1 MQGLVVLKKSV
12 KLFYN
17 RCIGMSIAYYFKNKN
32 NLVRIECTNKERTG
46 KLKMTAVSNV
56 LRYFSP
62 RTAKAL
68 SAVNG
73 NISEIRLRAGEP
85 LAVTLPDKY
94 AYITESGTFASVP
107 EKALRVTIEDIRH
120 CFEAV
125 CRYSIHSCQNQI
137 NNGFVTV
144 AGGHR
149 AGFCGTAVYSSAGK
163 IENLKYINGIN
174 FRIAGEVIG
183 AADEIMSAVM
193 QNSLKSILI
202 FGEPC
207 SGKTTVL
214 RDLCRQVGDRF
225 PVSLI
230 DERFEIASVSGGNHN
245 NHVGANTDVFSG
257 FSKSD
262 GIASA
267 VRVMSPRM
275 IFCDEIG
282 ADDDIAALKRAWIS
296 GVKIG
301 ATMHSGSI
309 RELISSS
316 VYPLIACKAFEYAA
330 FIRDRQISRIYRS
343 EEIIKLRE
351 GGEGK

>member
-1 MQGLVVLKKSV
+1 M
-12 KLFYN
+12 
-17 RCIGMSIAYYFKNKN
+17 
-32 NLVRIECTNKERTG
+32 G

-56 LRYFSP
+56 LRYFTP
-62 RTAKAL
+62 RIAKVLSAL
-68 SAVNG
+68 SG

-94 AYITESGTFASVP
+94 VYITENGEFASSP
-107 EKALRVTIEDIRH
+107 EKALNVTIEDIRH

-144 AGGHR
+144 SGGHR
-149 AGFCGTAVYSSAGK
+149 AGFCGTAVYSSSGK
-163 IENLKYINGIN
+163 IENLKYINGMN
-174 FRIAGEVIG
+174 FRIAGEIFG
-183 AADEIMSAVM
+183 AADEIMSEVM
-193 QNSLKSILI
+193 QNELKSVLI
-202 FGEPC
+202 FGAPC

-245 NHVGANTDVFSG
+245 NHVGANADVFSG

-262 GIASA
+262 GIAAA

-282 ADDDIAALKRAWIS
+282 DDDDIAALKRAWIS

-301 ATMHSGSI
+301 ATMHSGNAK
-309 RELISSS
+309 ELISGS
-316 VYPLIACKAFEYAA
+316 VYPLITCKAFEYAA
-330 FIRDRQISRIYRS
+330 FVQDRQIRRIYRA
-343 EEIIKLRE
+343 EELIKLKE
-351 GGEGK
+351 GSEGK